1 MYCEKCGNQIDE
13 NTKLCQNCGNNL
25 REAQETIVE
34 PAIAPNTKEKKSN
47 MYSILSIVFASIGL
61 IPLLNI
67 LFVPVSVILAVIGL
81 VTGKNKGAKIKIV
94 SVIVLVISIIIS
106 LVWMVPSITGSSTD
120 PFTNNGSE
128 NQNTPTV
135 CSHKYSDATCTEPQ
149 TCDKCGAT
157 NGSALGHTTSTGTC
171 TRCGVSFSKWEK
183 RYYVDEFNNPT
194 SNAFIAPTDKSY
206 GTFSNSA
213 TTNSKLTAYVRVN
226 SDDCEIMLWE
236 YGSIMVKASSTTDY
250 DITILLPNGTKKDF
264 SGTMYK
270 NGTVICFDNYSEIIA
285 LLKNTDG
292 ILKFYIKED
301 SDYGVNST
309 YLFEVNTSGFKTLYN
324 QTFN

>member
-1 MYCEKCGNQIDE
+1 M
-13 NTKLCQNCGNNL
+13 
-25 REAQETIVE
+25 
-34 PAIAPNTKEKKSN
+34 KKTL
-47 MYSILSIVFASIGL
+47 SILLCA
-61 IPLLNI
+61 I
-67 LFVPVSVILAVIGL
+67 LCLSFVAC
-81 VTGKNKGAKIKIV
+81 
-94 SVIVLVISIIIS
+94 
-106 LVWMVPSITGSSTD
+106 GSSND
-120 PFTNNGSE
+120 NFTNN
-128 NQNTPTV
+128 TF
-135 CSHKYSDATCTEPQ
+135 CSHTYNTATCTEPQ

-157 NGSALGHTTSTGTC
+157 NGSALGHTYSAATCTEPQTCSRCGATSGSALGHTTSTGTC
-171 TRCGVSFSKWEK
+171 TRCGVSLSKWEK

-194 SNAFIAPTDKSY
+194 RDAFIAPTDTIT

-213 TTNSKLTAYVRVN
+213 TTNSILNAYVRVN

-236 YGSIMVKASSTTDY
+236 YGSSLVKASSTTDY
-250 DITILLPNGTKKDF
+250 DITILLPSGTKRYF
-264 SGTMYK
+264 TGTMYK

-301 SDYGVNST
+301 SKYGVNST

>member
-1 MYCEKCGNQIDE
+1 LEFAFFGAVNFGCRTFYFIKFIGGLSMK
-13 NTKLCQNCGNNL
+13 KLL
-25 REAQETIVE
+25 
-34 PAIAPNTKEKKSN
+34 
-47 MYSILSIVFASIGL
+47 SILLFAILCFSIVACDNNNNNS
-61 IPLLNI
+61 
-67 LFVPVSVILAVIGL
+67 
-81 VTGKNKGAKIKIV
+81 
-94 SVIVLVISIIIS
+94 
-106 LVWMVPSITGSSTD
+106 
-120 PFTNNGSE
+120 TNNTS
-128 NQNTPTV
+128 
-135 CSHKYSDATCTEPQ
+135 CSHTYSTATCTEPQ
-149 TCDKCGAT
+149 TCSKCGATKGSALGHTYSSATCTEPQTCSKCGAT

-194 SNAFIAPTDKSY
+194 SNAFIAPTDTIS

-213 TTNSKLTAYVRVN
+213 TTNSRLNAYVRVN

-236 YGSIMVKASSTTDY
+236 YGSSLVKAYSTTDY
-250 DITILLPNGTKKDF
+250 DITILLPNGTKKYF
-264 SGTMYK
+264 TGTMYK

-301 SDYGVNST
+301 SKHGVNST
-309 YLFEVNTSGFKTLYN
+309 YLFEVNTSGFKNLYN